1 MRKLVIGLTCALVCI
16 ALCAGCADK
25 EDSGDQDTDLTG
37 AVEVDIPDGEDNADE
52 AETDSLPD
60 GLTYD
65 FKDPD
70 NAAGIVVEPKE

>member
-1 MRKLVIGLTCALVCI
+1 MALTCVAP
-16 ALCAGCADK
+16 CAGRVDKKAD
-25 EDSGDQDTDLTG
+25 GDQDADLTG
-37 AVEVDIPDGEDNADE
+37 AVEVDIPDSEDNADE
-52 AETDSLPD
+52 AETNSLPD

>member
-1 MRKLVIGLTCALVCI
+1 MRKIVIGLTCALACI
-16 ALCAGCADK
+16 AVCAGCVDKKAD
-25 EDSGDQDTDLTG
+25 GDQDADLTG
-37 AVEVDIPDGEDNADE
+37 AVEVDIPDSEDNADE
-52 AETDSLPD
+52 AETNSLPD

>member
-1 MRKLVIGLTCALVCI
+1 MRKTVIGLTCALVCI
-16 ALCAGCADK
+16 AICAGCVDKKAD
-25 EDSGDQDTDLTG
+25 GGQDTDLTG
-37 AVEVDIPDGEDNADE
+37 AVEVDIPDSGDNADE
-52 AETDSLPD
+52 AETSSLPD

>member
-1 MRKLVIGLTCALVCI
+1 MRKIVIGLTCALACI
-16 ALCAGCADK
+16 ALFAGCADK

-37 AVEVDIPDGEDNADE
+37 AVEVDIPDGEGNADE
-52 AETDSLPD
+52 AETNSLPD
-60 GLTYD
+60 GFTYD